1 MTGLVRKAFTVA
13 AGLTVVASVASA
25 NVPDP
30 LRSLVEGA
38 IVAGTSGTAIGAVG
52 SFGTDAV
59 PGFEVTVRDVNN
71 TGLSGKNVVLDF
83 SAANAA
89 TWKKLQSIQNAGT
102 TVNCVAKTLSKLSGA
117 GGVTVFAARA
127 AGYDNANS
135 VSVSAD
141 GVLLA
146 NVMTRSTDYDGLN
159 GTDLADFSAFRVDF
173 FDPAYNPESDFGGGP
188 GASPDGADNRSDFS
202 IWRAEF
208 FHINNFQNYCP

>member
-13 AGLTVVASVASA
+13 AGLTLVASVATA

-30 LRSLVEGA
+30 LRSSVEAA
-38 IVAGTSGTAIGAVG
+38 IVGNDTGRAIGAVG

-83 SAANAA
+83 SAANVA
-89 TWKKLQSIQNAGT
+89 TFKKLHTNPQPDGS
-102 TVNCVAKTLSKLSGA
+102 TVNCTAKTLSKLSGA
-117 GGVTVFAARA
+117 GGVTVFAPKVS
-127 AGYDNANS
+127 GYDNANS

-146 NVMTRSTDYDGLN
+146 NVMVRSTDFDGASGTSL
-159 GTDLADFSAFRVDF
+159 TDLSLFRVRF
-173 FDPAYNPESDFGGGP
+173 FNPAYNPEADYGGGA
-188 GASPDGADNRSDFS
+188 GGSPDGADNLSDLSVF
-202 IWRAEF
+202 RVDF
-208 FHINNFQNYCP
+208 FAADVVDYCP